1 MANAA
6 VIKVATVVVI
16 KTVAVA
22 AATAVVVITVATEV
36 ATVVEI
42 LNLTLLIQINLLE
55 QKVGKIEVM
64 ETLLKTQNMKVA
76 ELEGKG
82 VFQMRVIPQMRKLS
96 NPFL

>member
-1 MANAA
+1 MDL
-6 VIKVATVVVI
+6 VEEEE
-16 KTVAVA
+16 

-64 ETLLKTQNMKVA
+64 ETLLKILNMKVA
-76 ELEGKG
+76 EVGEKEGL
-82 VFQMRVIPQMRKLS
+82 QMRIIYQMMRIN
-96 NPFL
+96 NPFLQV